1 MDRRLT
7 LGVCMLQVPDWC
19 EEEWRSLMEVCWVVN
34 PAMRPNLL
42 QIMAQLE
49 RIYDM
54 ALLNGL

>member
-1 MDRRLT
+1 M
-7 LGVCMLQVPDWC
+7 QVPDWC

-49 RIYDM
+49 RIYHM